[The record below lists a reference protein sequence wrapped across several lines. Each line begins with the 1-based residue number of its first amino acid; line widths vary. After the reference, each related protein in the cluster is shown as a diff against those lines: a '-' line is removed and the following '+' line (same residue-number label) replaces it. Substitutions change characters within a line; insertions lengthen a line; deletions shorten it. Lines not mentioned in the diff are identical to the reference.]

1 MIYFDTFAFYTL
13 FCSAVLIY
21 GVGINKIA
29 DFQNGAKQNITF
41 FTKIVLSI
49 FITTIISWGVIST
62 VLVPLK
68 LIELYPVVSL
78 LIFVCIN
85 VFLEVI
91 VRITIGRETSEFVVS
106 YMIVIIALSE
116 SSTLINTILICISCF
131 LSFILLW
138 PFVTTFK
145 NKLKSNGQRI
155 SETYYSFFFFFLAIL
170 ILIISV
176 FDVSW
181 LNSGVIQ

>member
-13 FCSAVLIY
+13 FCSDVLIY

-29 DFQNGAKQNITF
+29 DFQTGAKQNITF

-78 LIFVCIN
+78 LIFVCI
-85 VFLEVI
+85 VQD
-91 VRITIGRETSEFVVS
+91 
-106 YMIVIIALSE
+106 IAS
-116 SSTLINTILICISCF
+116 ILAD
-131 LSFILLW
+131 
-138 PFVTTFK
+138 
-145 NKLKSNGQRI
+145 R
-155 SETYYSFFFFFLAIL
+155 
-170 ILIISV
+170 
-176 FDVSW
+176 
-181 LNSGVIQ
+181 NSGVMLLIAAYLF